1 MKKIISILIH
11 LLPVFILVFCS
22 GSVSVDNHKN
32 KMATP
37 SNNIVVLELFTSQGC
52 SSCPP
57 ADRLLASYA
66 NREDIA
72 ALSFHVDYWNKLGWK
87 DLFSNHEFTQ
97 RQKNYAS
104 TSGSNVYTPQIIIN
118 GEKEMVGS
126 EEDKIAATI
135 KQFQKQEPVSQII
148 IGEIKTG
155 NEKVSVTYSV
165 KGKLNNSVVNIALVQ
180 NKITTSIKAGENKGV
195 TLTNYNVVR
204 NFKTISS
211 IAAVKNE
218 TTIDMVSGIDKKN
231 LSIIL
236 YLQDVLSNK
245 IYAAAKSSL

>member
-1 MKKIISILIH
+1 
-11 LLPVFILVFCS
+11 
-22 GSVSVDNHKN
+22 
-32 KMATP
+32 
-37 SNNIVVLELFTSQGC
+37 
-52 SSCPP
+52 
-57 ADRLLASYA
+57 
-66 NREDIA
+66 
-72 ALSFHVDYWNKLGWK
+72 
-87 DLFSNHEFTQ
+87 
-97 RQKNYAS
+97 
-104 TSGSNVYTPQIIIN
+104 
-118 GEKEMVGS
+118 MVGS

-135 KQFQKQEPVSQII
+135 KQFQKQEPVSQIV

-155 NEKVSVTYSV
+155 NEKISVTYSV

-195 TLTNYNVVR
+195 TLINYNVVR

-218 TTIDMVSGIDKKN
+218 TTIDMVSGIDKKD

-236 YLQDVLSNK
+236 YLQDVSSNK